1 MTTPVQPVTEAPVQ
15 GVPSG
20 TPEAAGVGAPAAP
33 QQVASTPGTATVD
46 AGQGQLTAAQVQAKY
61 EADIRALKSSLQ
73 RQQSETEQQHR
84 QREQRLAT
92 ELEALK
98 TKGMDENQR
107 RQYELEKAQAEV
119 AQYRDYIGQL
129 QGQVQ
134 VTQQMQEWASYFT
147 REMGVAPDRLDMSS
161 PQALLDSGWGG
172 VKELT
177 RGGGNRNPAKP
188 VLAAPEVVTAQAP
201 TPTGNTWA
209 ALLARYPGKTQEDI
223 YRMVE
228 LEILPASVIPAE
240 AE

>member
-1 MTTPVQPVTEAPVQ
+1 MTAPVQPVTEAPGQ
-15 GVPSG
+15 GVPIG

-33 QQVASTPGTATVD
+33 QQPASTPSPATVD
-46 AGQGQLTAAQVQAKY
+46 AGSGQLTAAQVQAKY

-73 RQQSETEQQHR
+73 RQQSETENQYR
-84 QREQRLAT
+84 QREARLAQ

-134 VTQQMQEWASYFT
+134 VTQQMQDWATYFT
-147 REMGVAPDRLDMSS
+147 QEMGVERGKLDMSS
-161 PQALLDSGWGG
+161 PQALLDSGWQS
-172 VKELT
+172 VKALT
-177 RGGGNRNPAKP
+177 RSGRPAAAP
-188 VLAAPEVVTAQAP
+188 ATLQAPEVMTAQAP
-201 TPTGNTWA
+201 TPAGNTWSA
-209 ALLARYPGKTQEDI
+209 VLARYPGKTQEDI

-228 LEILPASVIPAE
+228 LEILPASVIPPE
-240 AE
+240 AG